1 MPDDAQSTPPIGAA
15 SVDQQNLDA
24 ARKFAIEAARMAAH
38 TRARDVVVLEV
49 SNLSPV
55 TDFFVIASGTSARQ
69 MRTVVEE
76 IEELGLAK
84 GIKPLSRS
92 GREGETW
99 ILLDFVDVIVHVF
112 SDAAR
117 AFYDLDNLW
126 GDARRV
132 TWQPAE
138 TATAKGA

>member
-1 MPDDAQSTPPIGAA
+1 MEETRA
-15 SVDQQNLDA
+15 
-24 ARKFAIEAARMAAH
+24 FAIEAARVAAN
-38 TRARDVVVLEV
+38 TRCHQVVVLDV

-117 AFYDLDNLW
+117 ALYDLDNLW